1 MPAFRHTP
9 QMVHDGLHFNLR
21 VSYDPSTRQSTRT
34 WVWEKEQ
41 VFVADWHLHL
51 PKAKSTGEKVR
62 LPIHSTVTELP
73 LLITTVPHGLSE
85 GTRLRRAL
93 LPRVRR
99 RPPELRLREP
109 KSTPEIGARY
119 CHQLH
124 AIVPEHL
131 AYKVGKLAPA
141 RTPLRERLLTREF
154 WHLPLA
160 GEDGGAGEAASTNS
174 AGIEIKIVPARDG
187 TTVLAEGLTHHQ
199 AALIPLGQA
208 QKDVAIKYRSLTAKR
223 GDLLQPAAA
232 QQVIAIKYRT
242 AIGH

>member
-1 MPAFRHTP
+1 FPMVSPRAPASAEPYYPEFGAGP
-9 QMVHDGLHFNLR
+9 LSC
-21 VSYDPSTRQSTRT
+21 VS
-34 WVWEKEQ
+34 
-41 VFVADWHLHL
+41 
-51 PKAKSTGEKVR
+51 
-62 LPIHSTVTELP
+62 
-73 LLITTVPHGLSE
+73 
-85 GTRLRRAL
+85 
-93 LPRVRR
+93 
-99 RPPELRLREP
+99 EP

-154 WHLPLA
+154 WHLPFA
-160 GEDGGAGEAASTNS
+160 GEDGGDGDVASTNS
-174 AGIEIKIVPARDG
+174 AGIEIKLIPARDG

-208 QKDVAIKYRSLTAKR
+208 QKDMAIKYRSLTAKR
-223 GDLLQPAAA
+223 ADLLQPEAA
-232 QQVIAIKYRT
+232 QQVNAIKYRT

>member
-9 QMVHDGLHFNLR
+9 QMVHDSLHFNLR
-21 VSYDPSTRQSTRT
+21 VSYDPATRQSTRT

-51 PKAKSTGEKVR
+51 PKAKSTGEKFPMVSPR
-62 LPIHSTVTELP
+62 APASAEPYYPEFGAGP
-73 LLITTVPHGLSE
+73 LSCVS
-85 GTRLRRAL
+85 
-93 LPRVRR
+93 
-99 RPPELRLREP
+99 EP

-154 WHLPLA
+154 WHLPFA
-160 GEDGGAGEAASTNS
+160 GEDGGDGDVASTNS
-174 AGIEIKIVPARDG
+174 AGIEIKLIPARDG

-208 QKDVAIKYRSLTAKR
+208 QKDMAIKYRSLTAKR
-223 GDLLQPAAA
+223 ADLLQPEAA
-232 QQVIAIKYRT
+232 QQVNAIKYRT